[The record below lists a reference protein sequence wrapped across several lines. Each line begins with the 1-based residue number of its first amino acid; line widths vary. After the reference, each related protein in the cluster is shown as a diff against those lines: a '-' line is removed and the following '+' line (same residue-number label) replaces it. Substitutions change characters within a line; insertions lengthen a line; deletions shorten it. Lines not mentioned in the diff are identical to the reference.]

1 MKFIPSSMSS
11 FSIIIRSN
19 VTIDHQKTK
28 YTSQFFNLS
37 SNLPNRDLYS
47 NRLAVTSDSSI
58 KKSDQRSFPTGEFR
72 ASSQPINI
80 HSPIGNKRILIV
92 DDDED
97 IARFFELALERGG
110 FITEVFNN
118 PQSALTN
125 FKKET
130 YDLLLLDINMP
141 RMNGFELYKKLKQID
156 SDVKVCFITAYEE
169 YYSEFKKEFPNLDE
183 LECYIKK
190 PIGMDYLIN
199 VVKSRLN

>member
-1 MKFIPSSMSS
+1 MS
-11 FSIIIRSN
+11 
-19 VTIDHQKTK
+19 
-28 YTSQFFNLS
+28 
-37 SNLPNRDLYS
+37 
-47 NRLAVTSDSSI
+47 
-58 KKSDQRSFPTGEFR
+58 
-72 ASSQPINI
+72 SSQPTTIN
-80 HSPIGNKRILIV
+80 STIGNKRILIV

-97 IARFFELALERGG
+97 IARFFKLALDRGG

-141 RMNGFELYKKLKQID
+141 KMNKFELYKKLKQID
-156 SDVKVCFITAYEE
+156 SDVKVCSITAYDE
-169 YYSEFKKEFPNLDE
+169 YYSEFKKEFPNLEE
-183 LECYIKK
+183 LECYIQK

>member
-1 MKFIPSSMSS
+1 MKFLPSSTSS

-28 YTSQFFNLS
+28 YTSQFFNLP

-47 NRLAVTSDSSI
+47 NRIAVTSDSST
-58 KKSDQRSFPTGEFR
+58 KKSDQRSFPMGEFR

-80 HSPIGNKRILIV
+80 HSTIGNKRILIV

-97 IARFFELALERGG
+97 ISRFFELALERGG

>member
-1 MKFIPSSMSS
+1 MIIVPSSTSS
-11 FSIIIRSN
+11 FSITIRIN
-19 VTIDHQKTK
+19 VTIDHQKVK
-28 YTSQFFNLS
+28 YTSQYFNLP
-37 SNLPNRDLYS
+37 SNLPIRDLYS
-47 NRLAVTSDSSI
+47 NRIPVISDSSTS
-58 KKSDQRSFPTGEFR
+58 KSNQRSFPMGEFR
-72 ASSQPINI
+72 ATSQHTNI
-80 HSPIGNKRILIV
+80 HSTIGNKRILIV

-97 IARFFELALERGG
+97 IARFFELALERVG
-110 FITEVFNN
+110 FIIEVFNN

-141 RMNGFELYKKLKQID
+141 KMNGFELYKKLKQID

-190 PIGMDYLIN
+190 PVGMDYLIN

>member
-1 MKFIPSSMSS
+1 MNFISSFTSS
-11 FSIIIRSN
+11 FSITIRSN
-19 VTIDHQKTK
+19 VTIDHQKVK
-28 YTSQFFNLS
+28 YASQFI
-37 SNLPNRDLYS
+37 NLPSNIPIRDLYS
-47 NRLAVTSDSSI
+47 KRIAV
-58 KKSDQRSFPTGEFR
+58 KSDNSTIKLDQMSFPMREFR
-72 ASSQPINI
+72 ALSQPTNI
-80 HSPIGNKRILIV
+80 HSTLGNKRILIV

-97 IARFFELALERGG
+97 IARFFELALERVG
-110 FITEVFNN
+110 FITKVFNN

-130 YDLLLLDINMP
+130 YDLLLLDISMP
-141 RMNGFELYKKLKQID
+141 KMNGFELYKKLKQID
-156 SDVKVCFITAYEE
+156 SDIKVCFITAYEE